1 MFLVNKRFL
10 RPTKEAR
17 IVSILENLAVRSEI
31 SQSELGERAL
41 LSSAMINNYLKEL
54 QQRGLIEACPLD
66 GKRYEYRITADGERI
81 RRELLGLYMAEIVQV
96 YSGLKEN
103 IREKLQRIG
112 EGGIKEIIF
121 FGASTTCEVVLS
133 AYKRDFFRIIALVD
147 SDPVKQ
153 GRALMGYI
161 ISPPEI
167 LRYIRCRNILVT
179 SFAREEEIRD
189 YILNELTLKDVKIFT
204 L

>member
-1 MFLVNKRFL
+1 LFLVNKRFL